1 MSRGPDAPTRL
12 RDRQDAGE
20 RLGVALREYAGR
32 PDVIVLGLP
41 RGGVPVAAAVARA
54 LRAPLDVLTVRKLG
68 LPGQPEMAMGAIAAG
83 GAQVL
88 DHGTIAAAVV
98 TPGEIARAAQREE
111 IELTRREAA
120 FRRHRRPLDVAG
132 RCAIVV
138 DDGMAT
144 GCTMRAAVLALRRRR
159 AAHIVVAAPVASTEA
174 CAALSAEADRCICLA
189 TPTPFFSVGEWYADF
204 TQLDDEDVQDIL
216 ARDAGADGGAMR
228 VAGAD

>member
-1 MSRGPDAPTRL
+1 LSHGPDAFARL

-20 RLGVALREYAGR
+20 RLGVALSAFAGR

-68 LPGQPEMAMGAIAAG
+68 LPGQPEMAMGAIASG

-88 DHGTIAAAVV
+88 DPRTIAAAVV
-98 TPGEIARAAQREE
+98 TPGEIARVAQREE
-111 IELTRREAA
+111 LELARREAT
-120 FRRHRRPLDVAG
+120 FRRSRPPLDVAG

-144 GCTMRAAVLALRRRR
+144 GSTMRAAVLSLRRRQ
-159 AAHIVVAAPVASTEA
+159 AAQIVVAVPVASTEA
-174 CAALSAEADRCICLA
+174 CAALSAEADRCVCLA
-189 TPTPFFSVGEWYADF
+189 TPTPFFSVGEWYQDF
-204 TQLDDEDVQDIL
+204 AQLEDEDVQDIL
-216 ARDAGADGGAMR
+216 ARTAPDRGGA
-228 VAGAD
+228 